1 MDLLYSRYSNPLDL
15 MYRYIN
21 QGRFGT
27 FVDGFI
33 QAEHKRMVDEATKE
47 DERKLWSLYVHS
59 YAYSEESFDAWKKRV
74 CGTADSTKKTTD
86 ADLDDN
92 GIKAIIEDLFPSM
105 TQAG

>member
-33 QAEHKRMVDEATKE
+33 QAEHKRMVDEATKDNE
-47 DERKLWSLYVHS
+47 WKLWTMYIHS
-59 YAYSEESFDAWKKRV
+59 YSNENFEQWKKRC
-74 CGTADSTKKTTD
+74 CGTANTKQQKGTD

-92 GIKAIIEDLFPSM
+92 GIKAIMTDLFPSM
-105 TQAG
+105 TPAG